1 LTLVIFLC
9 NFTEKKIFKK
19 LLKIMYSKEQVIEFA
34 NYLLLNI
41 DSDKSQESIFDEW
54 NKKDYDKVRKHFLI
68 YLSKLKSPYA
78 EQAIA
83 NFNQEFA
90 KDVNINLIN
99 DVESALSR
107 AFDWYKSPQG
117 TSYWN
122 NIYDNIDN
130 Y

>member
-1 LTLVIFLC
+1 
-9 NFTEKKIFKK
+9 
-19 LLKIMYSKEQVIEFA
+19 MYSKEQLIEFA
-34 NYLLLNI
+34 NYCILNI
-41 DSDKSQESIFDEW
+41 ASDKLQETIFNEW
-54 NKKDYDKVRKHFLI
+54 DSKKDYDKVRKHFII

-83 NFNQEFA
+83 NFSQEFA

-99 DVESALSR
+99 DVESALNR

-122 NIYDNIDN
+122 NIYNNIDK
-130 Y
+130 YLK

>member
-1 LTLVIFLC
+1 
-9 NFTEKKIFKK
+9 
-19 LLKIMYSKEQVIEFA
+19 MYSKEQVIEFA
-34 NYLLLNI
+34 NYLLSNI
-41 DSDKSQESIFDEW
+41 DSDKSQESIFEEW
-54 NKKDYDKVRKHFLI
+54 DKKFYDKIHKHFLI

-78 EQAIA
+78 EQAIE

-99 DVESALSR
+99 DVESALNR

-122 NIYDNIDN
+122 NIYDNIDKCLK
-130 Y
+130 